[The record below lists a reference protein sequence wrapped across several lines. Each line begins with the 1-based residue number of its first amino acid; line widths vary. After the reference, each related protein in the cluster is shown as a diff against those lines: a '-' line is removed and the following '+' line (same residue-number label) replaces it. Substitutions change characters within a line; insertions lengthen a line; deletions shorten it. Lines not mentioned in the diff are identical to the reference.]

1 LEFKPTL
8 KHTTN
13 LQMKKLIVLIA
24 IVGMASFTLTSCGKK
39 EEAKKEDSASD
50 EYETA
55 EPAKSSDED
64 LIAQG
69 ASLVDA
75 SDCKT
80 CHHPVN
86 KIVGP
91 SHTEVA
97 KKYEF
102 TRANVSLLADKIING
117 GSGVWG
123 EIQMTAHSDISKADA
138 EKMAMY
144 VLSLDGEKPKD

>member
-1 LEFKPTL
+1 
-8 KHTTN
+8 
-13 LQMKKLIVLIA
+13 MKKVFVFIA
-24 IVGMASFTLTSCGKK
+24 IASFATFTITSCGSKK
-39 EEAKKEDSASD
+39 EEAKTEATEEDDSEAL
-50 EYETA
+50 A
-55 EPAKSSDED
+55 EPKKESTDD

-69 ASLVDA
+69 QALVDG

-80 CHHPVN
+80 CHHSTN
-86 KIVGP
+86 KIIGP
-91 SHTEVA
+91 SHTDVA

-102 TRANVSLLADKIING
+102 TKANVELLAGKIISG

-123 EIQMTAHSDISKADA
+123 QIPMSPHGDLSKADA

>member
-1 LEFKPTL
+1 
-8 KHTTN
+8 
-13 LQMKKLIVLIA
+13 MRRR
-24 IVGMASFTLTSCGKK
+24 KK
-39 EEAKKEDSASD
+39 EEAKEGEDKEAYDD
-50 EYETA
+50 YETA
-55 EPAKSSDED
+55 EPKESSSED

-69 ASLVDA
+69 QVLVDA

-80 CHHPVN
+80 CHHPTN

-91 SHTEVA
+91 SHTDVA
-97 KKYEF
+97 KKYDF
-102 TRANVSLLADKIING
+102 TKANVTLLAGKIING

-123 EIQMTAHSDISKADA
+123 EIPMSPHADISKGDA

>member
-1 LEFKPTL
+1 
-8 KHTTN
+8 
-13 LQMKKLIVLIA
+13 MKKIFYSIIIIGAVTFGLQ
-24 IVGMASFTLTSCGKK
+24 SCGGKK
-39 EEAKKEDSASD
+39 EEAKEEKTEESSEDYSAPKAD
-50 EYETA
+50 EASA
-55 EPAKSSDED
+55 EDM
-64 LIAQG
+64 IAQG
-69 ASLVDA
+69 QVLVDG

-80 CHHPVN
+80 CHHPTN

-91 SHTEVA
+91 SHTDVA

-102 TRANVSLLADKIING
+102 TKANVTMLAGKIKNG

-123 EIQMTAHSDISKADA
+123 EIPMSPHADLSQGDA

>member
-1 LEFKPTL
+1 
-8 KHTTN
+8 
-13 LQMKKLIVLIA
+13 MKKVFYSLFLAGAVCF
-24 IVGMASFTLTSCGKK
+24 GLTSCGGKQEAAK
-39 EEAKKEDSASD
+39 EEENSEEEAYDD
-50 EYETA
+50 YETA
-55 EPAKSSDED
+55 APQEASSDD

-69 ASLVDA
+69 QALVDA

-80 CHHPVN
+80 CHHATN
-86 KIVGP
+86 KLVGP
-91 SHTEVA
+91 SHTDVA

-102 TRANVSLLADKIING
+102 TKANVSLLAGKIING

-123 EIQMTAHSDISKADA
+123 EIPMSPHADVSKGDA

>member
-1 LEFKPTL
+1 
-8 KHTTN
+8 
-13 LQMKKLIVLIA
+13 MKKIFYSIALIGAVTIGLA
-24 IVGMASFTLTSCGKK
+24 SCGGSKK
-39 EEAKKEDSASD
+39 EEAKEEKAEEAYDD
-50 EYETA
+50 YEKA
-55 EPAKSSDED
+55 EPKTESSQD

-69 ASLVDA
+69 QVLVDA

-80 CHHPVN
+80 CHHPTN

-91 SHTEVA
+91 SHTDVA

-102 TRANVSLLADKIING
+102 TKANISLLAGKIING

-123 EIQMTAHSDISKADA
+123 EIPMSPHSDISKGDA

>member
-1 LEFKPTL
+1 
-8 KHTTN
+8 
-13 LQMKKLIVLIA
+13 MKKIFFCIA
-24 IVGMASFTLTSCGKK
+24 IIGSISLGLTSCGGSKK
-39 EEAKKEDSASD
+39 EEAKEEKSEDAYD
-50 EYETA
+50 DNEKA
-55 EPAKSSDED
+55 EPESESSED

-69 ASLVDA
+69 KTLVDA

-80 CHHPVN
+80 CHHSTN
-86 KIVGP
+86 KIIGP

-102 TRANVSLLADKIING
+102 TKANVGLLAGKIING

-123 EIQMTAHSDISKADA
+123 DIPMSPHTDISKGDA

-144 VLSLDGEKPKD
+144 VLSLDGEKPQD